1 MSTRRKLFLLG
12 ALSLAIAAMF
22 VGMIWEGRGEE
33 PQGLI
38 SLATLLACAVLC
50 VSFALGVAFSHRLSV
65 ERRAQ
70 VDNPDFQAGDG
81 RAVLTFVWLPITFMC
96 VVVPLIG
103 LYFIAIS
110 STEPGTGFSTGIILL
125 LAVFGFILL
134 PPVVTESVAEY
145 RRRGLRGLWAS
156 AKKTEWGDG
165 GAT

>member
-1 MSTRRKLFLLG
+1 MSTRRKLFLLA
-12 ALSLAIAAMF
+12 ALALAIAAMF
-22 VGMIWEGRGEE
+22 VGMIWEGMGEE

-38 SLATLLACAVLC
+38 SLATLLAFAVLC
-50 VSFALGVAFSHRLSV
+50 LSFALGVAFSHRLNV

-81 RAVLTFVWLPITFMC
+81 RAVLTFIWLPITFMC

-110 STEPGTGFSTGIILL
+110 STEPGTGFATGIILL

-145 RRRGLRGLWAS
+145 RRRGLRGFWAS